1 MMQGYKALPGAF
13 RRASSNP
20 DHSLHG
26 FPLAWCLQFE
36 GKEEEG
42 GRKGRQRWVGE
53 GRNKRNSRDRKSV
66 V

>member
-42 GRKGRQRWVGE
+42 GRKESQTVGAATTL
-53 GRNKRNSRDRKSV
+53 G
-66 V
+66 